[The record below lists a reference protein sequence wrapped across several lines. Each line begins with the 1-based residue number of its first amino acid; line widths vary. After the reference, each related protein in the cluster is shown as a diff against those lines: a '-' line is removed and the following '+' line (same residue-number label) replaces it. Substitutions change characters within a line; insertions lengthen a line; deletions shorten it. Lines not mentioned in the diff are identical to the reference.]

1 MPKVNRI
8 AAEWN
13 TFVEVVGLQRASATQ
28 KQEMCRAF
36 YAGALSLLYLLTNQ
50 MDSDREP
57 TEADMKLIDD
67 IGAEL
72 QAFQNAVKAGR
83 A

>member
-13 TFVEVVGLQRASATQ
+13 TFVEVVGLQRFSATQ

-36 YAGALSLLYLLTNQ
+36 YAAPSHSST
-50 MDSDREP
+50 S
-57 TEADMKLIDD
+57 
-67 IGAEL
+67 
-72 QAFQNAVKAGR
+72 
-83 A
+83 

>member
-1 MPKVNRI
+1 VSG
-8 AAEWN
+8 
-13 TFVEVVGLQRASATQ
+13 FL
-28 KQEMCRAF
+28 CR
-36 YAGALSLLYLLTNQ
+36 ALSLLYILTNQ

-67 IGAEL
+67 IGAEI
-72 QAFQNAVKAGR
+72 QAFQNAAKAGR